1 MLRPAMAEERT
12 PYWHLVSVLF
22 SSFPMTPAVAHT
34 LYEAAFELHAGDL
47 PAREVAGD
55 FVSGTVRNLRQHV
68 VLGSIAGPSFEA
80 DLETERGK
88 GLVRFLLTRE
98 GLEARGLLRVPKE
111 LRN

>member
-1 MLRPAMAEERT
+1 MAEERT

-22 SSFPMTPAVAHT
+22 SNFPMTPAVAMT

-47 PAREVAGD
+47 SAREVSGD
-55 FVSGTVRNLRQHV
+55 LVSGTVRNLKHHV

-80 DLETERGK
+80 ELETERGK
-88 GLVRFLLTRE
+88 GTVRFLLTRE
-98 GLEARGLLRVPKE
+98 GLAARGVVNVPKE